1 MVVLVE
7 VVVML
12 VVLLVLVLVV
22 VFLVLVV
29 MVVVYL
35 TRAAFPRYS
44 SSILPATQEGLGN
57 QEEDGAIV
65 TWKQR
70 WSAKHK
76 IAPTRPPNRF
86 RQSTRIQIELV
97 PFQISDKL

>member
-1 MVVLVE
+1 M
-7 VVVML
+7 
-12 VVLLVLVLVV
+12 
-22 VFLVLVV
+22 
-29 MVVVYL
+29 YL
-35 TRAAFPRYS
+35 TMSMLAFPGYS

-86 RQSTRIQIELV
+86 RQSKRIQIKLV
-97 PFQISDKL
+97 IKFPPFQMSDKF